1 MIWQFCPVLATT
13 VSVSISN
20 AVKDFGSPILKH
32 RRMLSQYMLDRRT
45 IRLLLSSKKCFA
57 PAAMKNINYR
67 HHSTEKTM
75 LLNVLAGLL
84 IVTSVQCATTSE
96 REKSILAFSK
106 SEAARYHEFLIDPKE
121 YTTNGAI
128 YHDRY
133 YNHLVGVARA
143 LATDYKFSIAK
154 NSIGFYFDK
163 KLNLRDRLYLGI
175 DIEIPLDEST
185 HAGSSYQH
193 IAVTALETYLKD
205 VLAVINSCTTIFGES
220 EIIGMVVGFHWK
232 IKEQRASINIWIDER
247 DVVRYE
253 NKQLTMKELISRSY
267 ITNTEGKL
275 IRLLL

>member
-1 MIWQFCPVLATT
+1 
-13 VSVSISN
+13 
-20 AVKDFGSPILKH
+20 
-32 RRMLSQYMLDRRT
+32 
-45 IRLLLSSKKCFA
+45 
-57 PAAMKNINYR
+57 
-67 HHSTEKTM
+67 M
-75 LLNVLAGLL
+75 LLNILAGFF
-84 IVTSVQCATTSE
+84 IVSSMQCATTGE

-106 SEAARYHEFLIDPKE
+106 SEASRYQEFLIDPGQ
-121 YTTNGAI
+121 YTTNGAV
-128 YHDRY
+128 YHEKY
-133 YNHLVGVARA
+133 LNHLVGIARM
-143 LATDYKFSIAK
+143 LSSDYKFSIAK

-175 DIEIPLDEST
+175 DIEIPLDESA

-205 VLAVINSCTTIFGES
+205 VLVVINSCTTIFGES

-232 IKEQRASINIWIDER
+232 IKEQRSSINIWIDER